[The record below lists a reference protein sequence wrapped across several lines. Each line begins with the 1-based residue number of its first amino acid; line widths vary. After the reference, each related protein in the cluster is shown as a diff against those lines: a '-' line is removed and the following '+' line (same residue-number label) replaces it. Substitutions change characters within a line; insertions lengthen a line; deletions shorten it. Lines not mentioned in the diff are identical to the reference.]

1 MKSLKKIQGKK
12 ILKVK
17 QVKDAYSFELYENKK
32 KFYLIIVP
40 DKALFL
46 IEKNYNGK
54 PKEDF
59 CNILKKYLTGQIIQ
73 SIEQH
78 EFDRI
83 VEIQAKDYRLIIEMF
98 GKGNIILVNNSE
110 NKIIRAIEMRSWA
123 TRKIR
128 PKYEYNY
135 PPSLGNPF
143 KLEIEDLKSNLGKK
157 EIVMVLAKD
166 FGFGGEFAEKI
177 CEKIGIEK
185 KSKNKEDADKIYDFL
200 KKIDE
205 EFSEL
210 NDINE
215 NLEEEFEK
223 HLRGLELPINHNKEK
238 IEAIKKSQEKKL
250 GEFVKAENICRIYA
264 ESIYDSYPI
273 FDNKLTRLRELQNQG
288 IPKKEIEKRLQV
300 KFSENKTEVLMNGVP
315 INYKKSLEENANNYY
330 NSAKKMKSKIW
341 GVKKAEKKIEKKG
354 INKEKKERQL
364 QTEKKSSHWYDQF
377 RWFQSSDGF
386 LVVSGKDAKT
396 NERLVRKHM
405 KKDDLVFHTDITGSP
420 FTLVKNPDKKE
431 IPESTIREAAEFCGA
446 YSKAWKI
453 GISLVD
459 VYYIKPDQVKKEGG
473 LPQGSFMIYG
483 NRGWIRQ
490 IPVRIAIGNKDDGI
504 VYGSPNMVKKVCS
517 SWVKIGPGESSA
529 KELLDKIK
537 GKVDV
542 SLDELQRI
550 LPYGKGEIITRD

>member
-238 IEAIKKSQEKKL
+238 IEAIKKSQGKKL

-330 NSAKKMKSKIW
+330 NSAKKMKSKIG
-341 GVKKAEKKIEKKG
+341 GVKKAEKNIEKKE
-354 INKEKKERQL
+354 INEEKKERQL

>member
-238 IEAIKKSQEKKL
+238 IEAIKKSQGKKL

>member
-330 NSAKKMKSKIW
+330 NSAKKMKSKIG
-341 GVKKAEKKIEKKG
+341 GVKKAEKNIEKKE
-354 INKEKKERQL
+354 INEEKKERQL

>member
-210 NDINE
+210 NGVNE

-330 NSAKKMKSKIW
+330 NSAKKMKSKIG
-341 GVKKAEKKIEKKG
+341 GVKKAEKNIEKKE
-354 INKEKKERQL
+354 INEEKKERQL

>member
-1 MKSLKKIQGKK
+1 M
-12 ILKVK
+12 
-17 QVKDAYSFELYENKK
+17 
-32 KFYLIIVP
+32 
-40 DKALFL
+40 
-46 IEKNYNGK
+46 
-54 PKEDF
+54 
-59 CNILKKYLTGQIIQ
+59 
-73 SIEQH
+73 
-78 EFDRI
+78 
-83 VEIQAKDYRLIIEMF
+83 
-98 GKGNIILVNNSE
+98 
-110 NKIIRAIEMRSWA
+110 
-123 TRKIR
+123 
-128 PKYEYNY
+128 
-135 PPSLGNPF
+135 
-143 KLEIEDLKSNLGKK
+143 
-157 EIVMVLAKD
+157 
-166 FGFGGEFAEKI
+166 
-177 CEKIGIEK
+177 
-185 KSKNKEDADKIYDFL
+185 
-200 KKIDE
+200 
-205 EFSEL
+205 
-210 NDINE
+210 
-215 NLEEEFEK
+215 
-223 HLRGLELPINHNKEK
+223 RGLELPINHNKEK